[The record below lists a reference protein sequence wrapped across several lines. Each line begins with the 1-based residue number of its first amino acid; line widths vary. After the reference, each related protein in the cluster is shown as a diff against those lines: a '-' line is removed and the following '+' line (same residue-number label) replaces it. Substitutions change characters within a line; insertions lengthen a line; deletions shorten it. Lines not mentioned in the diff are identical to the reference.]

1 MAKSRE
7 QLQKM
12 LVEQLS
18 TVNVYF
24 LPPESVRIK
33 YPAIIYELSNLNTK
47 MANNSIYKQ
56 EKIYKITVIDEDPDS
71 ELVEKALRLPLCSF
85 STRFTSDNLYHTVF
99 KLYY

>member
-1 MAKSRE
+1 
-7 QLQKM
+7 
-12 LVEQLS
+12 
-18 TVNVYF
+18 
-24 LPPESVRIK
+24 
-33 YPAIIYELSNLNTK
+33 